1 MTTLTEGFGEWIPLT
16 HDGVQRAPDAPA
28 AVQIGRADKSLVQYP
43 KGKSSMLFY
52 FYAARSARD
61 ALRKMFAD
69 ELDAPGAKGQGA
81 MSFRF
86 VVGGDEARL
95 HLERLYEEFEV
106 RFGAPPF
113 LNQDDE
119 P

>member
-1 MTTLTEGFGEWIPLT
+1 MTTLTEGFCDWIPLT
-16 HDGVQRAPDAPA
+16 KDGVERAPDGPA
-28 AVQIGRADKSLVQYP
+28 AVQVGRADKGLVQYP

-61 ALRKMFAD
+61 ALRKIFGD

-81 MSFRF
+81 LAFRF
-86 VVGGDEARL
+86 VAGGDDARL
-95 HLERLYEEFEV
+95 FLERLYEEFEV

-113 LNQDDE
+113 LHQDDE